1 MEKWNIIIAYDG
13 TVVIDK
19 TVEAED
25 RIADMEYIEAREVR
39 RRRWKHR
46 KSILGRFATVH
57 RLN

>member
-39 RRRWKHR
+39 QRRWKHR
-46 KSILGRFATVH
+46 KSILGRFAAVH
-57 RLN
+57 RLI